1 MNVSRMELPLRRE
14 NNLSC
19 MKSLR
24 ESIMWS
30 MGMRR
35 HTAMRLWDI
44 HQAKAAA
51 DEVVEAAEDEL
62 GTVKDLEVEDVA
74 LGM

>member
-1 MNVSRMELPLRRE
+1 
-14 NNLSC
+14 
-19 MKSLR
+19 
-24 ESIMWS
+24 